1 MYDVQILSSSEVHT
15 TDVPLT
21 EAEHTARS
29 LANWNHAC
37 RIVDR
42 ATGEEVQRFKAYCD
56 LFNALEPV
64 IRYE

>member
-15 TDVPLT
+15 ADVPLA

-37 RIVDR
+37 RVVDST
-42 ATGEEVQRFKAYCD
+42 TGQEVKRYSAYHDLFKAP
-56 LFNALEPV
+56 EPV